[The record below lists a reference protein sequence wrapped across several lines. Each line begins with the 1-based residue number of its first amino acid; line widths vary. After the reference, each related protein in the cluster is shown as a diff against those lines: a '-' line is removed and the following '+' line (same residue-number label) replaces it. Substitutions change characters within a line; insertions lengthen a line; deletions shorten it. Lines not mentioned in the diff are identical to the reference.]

1 MSTSRPFRHAAASS
15 TKRITAGFC
24 AASLVWSTTLP
35 AIAAIANSPLYLT
48 AAVESNVMFMLD
60 DSGSMHWE
68 TTPDD
73 VLVASYMFPRA
84 AGNYGGV
91 DYGNRV
97 PSPRSEPAQSGNAN
111 ERATAAA
118 MRSFR
123 VNKSYYNP
131 AITYQPWRKP
141 AGMAVAA
148 TPAVVAAADSFP
160 NASPT
165 AAPNHPI
172 RNTGTRNLT
181 VDTTEAA
188 EWVFASGINPVPA
201 LYWATGGSGS
211 HNQTYYPATYFQHDG
226 TGSVFNRN
234 SYTRVEIRPATS
246 TYIGHGREN
255 RTDCASAVTAT
266 CTYAEEIQ
274 NFANWYTYYR
284 SRILA
289 SQSGIGQAFQRQGTN
304 LRVGFGAINYS
315 FFGPTS
321 VDGVAGKSI
330 IQGVRSFSGSNR
342 ELFFSNLYGHV
353 VPTSGTPLRRALDN
367 AGIYFSRSDN
377 QGPWANT
384 PGTDDGTP
392 VNQHLQCRQSYTIL
406 MTDGYWNGPSAET
419 AAATA
424 NTDGVGGPTVTGP
437 GGATYTYG
445 AVSPFSDSRSD
456 TLADVAM
463 YYWKNDLRTD
473 LTNVV
478 PTNSLDVAF
487 WQHMTTFGVGLG
499 VTGSVNP
506 ATAFAAIGG
515 GGPAITWPDPT
526 GTNAAKLDDLLHAS
540 VNGRGGFFSAADPE
554 TFANE
559 LSAVLQN
566 IAARVSSS
574 AAVASNSTRLTSN
587 THLYQ
592 ALFNSGDWS
601 GRLKAFPLLTGGGVG
616 PEVWDAAN
624 GIPAHGARNIK
635 TWNGATGISFNGALG
650 ALTASQVSYL
660 RGDNS
665 QELRNGG
672 SLRNRSSVL
681 GDIINADPHFV
692 HNEDF
697 GYHGL
702 PGAEGGSYSS
712 FVSSKNGRVATVYGA
727 SNDGMLHAFRASDG
741 VELFAYVPNA
751 LWGSLGLLTDPAYS
765 HRYFVDGS
773 PSAWDAYWGGN
784 WKTVMVG
791 SLGAGGKAVYALNV
805 GSPDSFGNSS
815 VLWEYQGNTV
825 AEQDNLGHVL
835 GTVTVARFYDG
846 HYWAVFGNGYES
858 VSGKSVLYMV
868 RVDNPSIVKMI
879 DVGAGG
885 SNGMST
891 PILVDVN
898 GDRVIDL
905 IYAGDLKG
913 NLWKFDVTDTLP
925 TNWVSVYGSSP
936 LFQAKD
942 SLGNPQPITSAPE
955 VGLPPAG
962 AIGLAVYFGTGQY
975 YAVGDN
981 STTTMQTQYGI
992 VDPDGALGTNT
1003 GRFTSGNHRGDL
1015 VRQSIIFEGTVSGN
1029 PLRALSSNAVN
1040 YNPPLPATPDRG
1052 WFIDLLTPPYPPGT
1066 AKGERIITSPLL
1078 FGGRLIFQTITPSSS
1093 PCDFGGGSFLMQ
1105 VNPATGGN
1113 ITSAGFDVDGNGS
1126 FGAGDLIDIGGGV
1139 MVHASGLDTGVGI
1152 SGGFGRPIKA
1162 GDKAYV
1168 PVSGTAGGGG
1178 GGGGGGCAGCGGV
1191 KTPPI
1196 NSGSI
1201 KPRATWRQIQ

>member
-1 MSTSRPFRHAAASS
+1 MSISRLPRRVTASN
-15 TKRITAGFC
+15 TKRVVVSLC
-24 AASLVWSTTLP
+24 AVSVVWCTTLP

-48 AAVESNVMFMLD
+48 AAVESNIMFMLD

-68 TTPDD
+68 ITPDD
-73 VLVASYMFPRA
+73 YAYSFYMYPRA
-84 AGNYGGV
+84 ANNYGPS
-91 DYGNRV
+91 DYTNFVVSFRDGATAVND
-97 PSPRSEPAQSGNAN
+97 S
-111 ERATAAA
+111 ERATARAL
-118 MRSFR
+118 RSPQ
-123 VNKSYYNP
+123 VNKTYYNP
-131 AITYQPWRKP
+131 AVTYKPWSKP
-141 AGMAVAA
+141 AGMAFPGAV
-148 TPAVVAAADSFP
+148 PAVNAAADSFP
-160 NASPT
+160 NANPT
-165 AAPNHPI
+165 AAPHHPI
-172 RNTGTRNLT
+172 RDTGTRNLT
-181 VDTTEAA
+181 VDNTQNAQWEYCATFTPFTGCNTT
-188 EWVFASGINPVPA
+188 AS
-201 LYWATGGSGS
+201 TR
-211 HNQTYYPATYFQHDG
+211 TFYPAVYNFYNGGAVLNHT
-226 TGSVFNRN
+226 N
-234 SYTRVEIRPATS
+234 YTKVEIRSSIP
-246 TYIGHGREN
+246 TYTGHGREN

-266 CTYAEEIQ
+266 CTYTEEIQ

-289 SQSGIGQAFQRQGTN
+289 SQAGIGHAFERQGTN
-304 LRVGFGAINYS
+304 LRVGFGAINQGS
-315 FFGPTS
+315 LT
-321 VDGVAGKSI
+321 VDGVTGKGV
-330 IQGVRSFSGSNR
+330 IQGVRSFSGVNR
-342 ELFFSNLYGHV
+342 ELYFSNLYGHV
-353 VPTSGTPLRRALDN
+353 IPTSNTPLRRALDD
-367 AGIYFSRSDN
+367 AGVYYSRTDN
-377 QGPWANT
+377 RGPWANT

-406 MTDGYWNGPSAET
+406 MTDGYWNGT
-419 AAATA
+419 AASTTAATA
-424 NTDGVGGPTVTGP
+424 NTDGASGPTITGP
-437 GGATYTYG
+437 AGATFTYS

-463 YYWKNDLRTD
+463 FYWKNDLRSD

-499 VTGSVNP
+499 VTGSVDP

-515 GGPAITWPDPT
+515 GAPAITWADPT

-540 VNGRGGFFSAADPE
+540 VNGRGGFFSAADPD

-601 GRLKAFPLLTGGGVG
+601 GQLKAFPLLSGGGVG
-616 PEVWDAAN
+616 PAVWDAAT

-650 ALTASQVSYL
+650 ALTALQVSYL
-660 RGDNS
+660 RGDNA
-665 QELRNGG
+665 QEVRNGG
-672 SLRNRSSVL
+672 SFRNRVSVL

-702 PGAEGGSYSS
+702 AGAEGSGYSS

-727 SNDGMLHAFRASDG
+727 ANDGMLHAFRASDG

-751 LWGSLGLLTDPAYS
+751 LWGSLGLLTDPAYN

-784 WKTVMVG
+784 WKTVLVG
-791 SLGAGGKAVYALNV
+791 SLGAGGKAVYALDV

-846 HYWAVFGNGYES
+846 NYWAVFGNGYES
-858 VSGKSVLYMV
+858 ANGKSVLYMV

-898 GDRVIDL
+898 SDRIIDL

-925 TNWVSVYGSSP
+925 ANWVSVYGSSP

-962 AIGLAVYFGTGQY
+962 ATGLAVYFGTGQY

-981 STTTMQTQYGI
+981 STTTVQTQYGI
-992 VDPDGALGTNT
+992 VDADGALGTNT
-1003 GRFTSGNHRGDL
+1003 GRFTSGNHRDDL
-1015 VRQSIIFEGTVSGN
+1015 VRQSIIFEGAVSGN
-1029 PLRALSSNAVN
+1029 QLRALSSNAVN

-1052 WFIDLLTPPYPPGT
+1052 WFVDLLTPPYPSGT

-1139 MVHASGLDTGVGI
+1139 MFNASGLDTGVGI
-1152 SGGFGRPIKA
+1152 SGGFGRPINA
-1162 GDKAYV
+1162 GDRAFV

-1178 GGGGGGCAGCGGV
+1178 GGGGLE
-1191 KTPPI
+1191 TPPI
-1196 NSGSI
+1196 ASGSI